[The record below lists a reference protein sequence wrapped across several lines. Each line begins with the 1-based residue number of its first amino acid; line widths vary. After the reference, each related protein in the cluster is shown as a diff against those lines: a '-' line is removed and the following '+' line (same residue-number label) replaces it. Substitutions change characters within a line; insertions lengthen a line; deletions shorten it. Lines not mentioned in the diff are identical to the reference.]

1 MNSKKIISLMSL
13 LLITSCSGNANSNSI
28 SSEPE
33 NWENVYKNNVQDF
46 GLDFEKT
53 KDVTRLDNLS
63 NDVFYD
69 YQYAKMGL
77 VVVKEGKTSS
87 FYSLV
92 FGSLIFSKKLN
103 NNLLDYSVVEDENIG
118 FILTIKYA
126 ENTYVVDPFGRTLIS
141 CTYSDSEKKFIVASY
156 NSGTEF
162 SNSSIGISASTE
174 YVNGFV
180 VVRTYQNGSLNS
192 MFYYD
197 DQSSLVTIAS
207 LDQLPKAIE
216 NDIELGKPGV
226 FTFGQKFK
234 DLGRIELSK
243 YGIPGWTISEING
256 FYTVFDSTGAMVYSF
271 TLPQSS
277 LIGCFISGGKMI
289 YQTKQ
294 LVEEKQDEGSKD
306 SKTSESVNYTF
317 SQNGNK
323 YLLSTYSKDL
333 YTGKT
338 KEIKFNYLIE
348 ENSVSYKDGSGIN
361 NYFLL
366 YLHQISADKQLL
378 PDSIQQL
385 ADSNLNF
392 LKDVTNEH
400 VDKFIRLD
408 DAHFYNATNKI
419 IYNSKFKPALYI
431 DDIHPELNMKEKCF
445 IGRIDGFYGAID
457 FDGKVILDFNSRA
470 KPIIKNGK
478 AIIFK
483 NDGYYRK
490 DMSSGKERYLG
501 YKCIRIYD
509 DLFLFKDREGFFIS
523 NIDKELVEQ
532 KYIVKN
538 TDIYDDVPYYTLSTK
553 FGAGEYAFIIYKENI
568 YRFSNN
574 QYNGAVK
581 LSVNNTIDTSKRLA
595 DSSDDAVHL
604 VKGDNDILVSDE
616 DAYFSFRE
624 EAKKLYCLTYATN
637 IEAKR
642 DFNDNNYTSGNGCF
656 YHKAKVNGNYVFS
669 LKYSN
674 YSSSFKAINQVVNL
688 KSYDEGEHVLNPK
701 AVKENAKETFV
712 SSLNSPKYYSF
723 RTPNFIE
730 SNRTYRI
737 TIDAEYSYSFTDS
750 DFRKIDYKTY
760 ELTALPLTSY
770 EFKIYSNQV
779 KDTTISFTLSKYT
792 A

>member
-28 SSEPE
+28 PSEPE
-33 NWENVYKNNVQDF
+33 NWENVYENNVQDF

-53 KDVTRLDNLS
+53 KDVTTLDNLS
-63 NDVFYD
+63 NDVSYD
-69 YQYAKMGL
+69 YEYARMGL
-77 VVVKEGKTSS
+77 VVVKEGRTSS

-92 FGSLIFSKKLN
+92 FGSSIFSEKLD
-103 NNLLDYSVVEDENIG
+103 NNLLDYSVAEDENIG

-126 ENTYVVDPFGRTLIS
+126 ENTYVIDPFGRTLIS

-162 SNSSIGISASTE
+162 SNASVGISATTE
-174 YVNGFV
+174 YVDGFV
-180 VVRTYQNGSLNS
+180 VVRTYQYGSLNS

-197 DQSSLVTIAS
+197 SQSSLVKIAS
-207 LDQLPKAIE
+207 LDQMPKKIE
-216 NDIELGKPGV
+216 NDIALGRPGV
-226 FTFGQKFK
+226 LTFGQKFK
-234 DLGRIELSK
+234 DLGRVELSE
-243 YGIPGWTISEING
+243 YGIPGWTISEIND
-256 FYTVFDSTGAMVYSF
+256 FYTVFDSNGAMVYSF

-277 LIGCFISGGKMI
+277 LIGCFVSGGKMI
-289 YQTKQ
+289 YQTRR
-294 LVEEKQDEGSKD
+294 LVEEKQENETKNSK
-306 SKTSESVNYTF
+306 SVDYTF
-317 SQNGNK
+317 SQGDDK
-323 YLLSTYSKDL
+323 YLLTTYSKDL
-333 YTGKT
+333 YTGET
-338 KEIKFNYLIE
+338 KEIKFNYLID
-348 ENSVSYKDGSGIN
+348 ENSISYKDSSGVN

-378 PDSIQQL
+378 PDSIQKV

-392 LKDVTNEH
+392 LKDATNEYI
-400 VDKFIRLD
+400 DKFIRLD
-408 DAHFYNATNKI
+408 DTHFYNLTNQI
-419 IYNSKFKPALYI
+419 IYDSEFKPTLYI
-431 DDIHPELNMKEKCF
+431 NDIHPELKMKEKCF
-445 IGRIDGFYGAID
+445 IGRINGFYGAID
-457 FDGKVILDFNSRA
+457 FDGKVILDFNSRE

-478 AIIFK
+478 AIILK

-509 DLFLFKDREGFFIS
+509 DLFLFKDREDFFIS

-553 FGAGEYAFIIYKENI
+553 FGAGEYAFIVYKENI

-581 LSVNNTIDTSKRLA
+581 LSVNDTIDTSKRLA
-595 DSSDDAVHL
+595 NSSNDAVHL

-637 IEAKR
+637 IEAER
-642 DFNDNNYTSGNGCF
+642 DYYDDNYTSGNGYF
-656 YHKAKVNGNYVFS
+656 YHKATVNGNYLFS
-669 LKYSN
+669 LRYTN

-688 KSYDEGEHVLNPK
+688 KSYDEGEHILNPK
-701 AVKENAKETFV
+701 AVKENVKETFV

-723 RTPNFIE
+723 RTPYFSE
-730 SNRTYRI
+730 SSRTYRI
-737 TIDAEYSYSFTDS
+737 TIDTEYSYSFTGS

-770 EFKIYSNQV
+770 GFEIYSSQV